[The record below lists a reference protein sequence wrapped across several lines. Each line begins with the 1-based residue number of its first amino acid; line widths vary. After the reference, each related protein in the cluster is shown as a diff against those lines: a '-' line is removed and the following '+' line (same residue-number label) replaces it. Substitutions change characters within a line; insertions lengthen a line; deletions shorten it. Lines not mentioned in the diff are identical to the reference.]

1 MRVIV
6 HHGANARPM
15 LIDRAMDRA
24 FAVHGAPA
32 LINRIAVEIELH
44 DVVRN
49 DKFRA
54 AGPRHNE
61 PVRTL
66 RMPHADMAVAV
77 NHSFPRQNTIGY
89 HQVFK
94 LFLQCCDHAST
105 LSLPLLAWFPQEPRA
120 SVGQRNSDTYLS
132 PTYR

>member
-6 HHGANARPM
+6 HHGANVRPV

-32 LINRIAVEIELH
+32 LIDRLAVEIELH
-44 DVVRN
+44 DVVQD
-49 DKFRA
+49 DKSRA
-54 AGPRHNE
+54 AGPRHKE

-66 RMPHADMAVAV
+66 RMPHADMAEAV
-77 NHSFPRQNTIGY
+77 NHSFPRQNTIGD

-94 LFLQCCDHAST
+94 LFLQC
-105 LSLPLLAWFPQEPRA
+105 
-120 SVGQRNSDTYLS
+120 
-132 PTYR
+132 